1 MFADNTDFQCPVAKF
16 SKVEHILQTSHTWL
30 LGELSKNNVKQSFPT
45 AKTVKIQIKVSQ
57 LFHDM
62 IQVNDFE
69 KIPSKNLTAAI
80 VM

>member
-45 AKTVKIQIKVSQ
+45 AMSINKQGGWNFWKKLVQKT
-57 LFHDM
+57 
-62 IQVNDFE
+62 
-69 KIPSKNLTAAI
+69 
-80 VM
+80 